1 MNESKLLAD
10 LIALKLERS
19 SDKALHQQVYDVI
32 REAILNGVLA
42 PKSRIPS
49 SRSLAFSLNISRTTI
64 STALDQLFAE
74 GYLLTKQGDGT
85 YIADLKFAQHSSK
98 PANGTQPSS
107 SHLNSE
113 VSRRLEKTPLKSRDI
128 VFNGS
133 QLLPGF
139 VDHSLFPYGAWN
151 KLYKKHSL
159 QIGDALKQFTAVNGY
174 FPLCQSIARHLAI
187 SRSISVRAEQVFITH
202 GASQSVSL
210 IAKTMSEP
218 GDSAW
223 IENPGYPVIAET
235 LEMEGLKPIN
245 TNIDHH
251 GLNPSSEQIQ
261 KSSPRLICTSTSYQ
275 FPLGYTMPIS
285 RRLELID
292 IAKAK
297 DCCLLEDDYDG
308 EFRYKGNPIPAMFGL
323 ENNERTLYMGTFS
336 KTLSLSLRLSFVVV
350 PLALVESF
358 QAIYPMFGNF
368 SSIVNQAALN
378 ELISS
383 GQFARHISNMRKVYG
398 KRRHVLEQALVG
410 SNTIPQDAFNPG
422 GLHIVAELQGG
433 GVTDSEIIESISDS
447 DISCV
452 PLSFLYREPA
462 QARQG
467 FLLGFTSCDEDTIIN
482 AVAKLRSVVQE
493 RGATLAP
500 FQASRFS

>member
-32 REAILNGVLA
+32 REAILSGVLA

-49 SRSLAFSLNISRTTI
+49 SRSLASSLNISRTTI

-98 PANGTQPSS
+98 PANDTQPSS
-107 SHLNSE
+107 SHSNAE
-113 VSRRLEKTPLKSRDI
+113 VSKRLKRTPLKSRNI

-187 SRSISVRAEQVFITH
+187 SRGINVQAEQVFITH

-210 IAKTMSEP
+210 IAKTLSEP

-223 IENPGYPVIAET
+223 IENPGYPVVAET
-235 LEMEGLKPIN
+235 LEMERLELIN
-245 TNIDHH
+245 TAIDHH
-251 GLNPSSEQIQ
+251 GLSPAPEQIQ

-285 RRLELID
+285 RRLELIN

-297 DCCLLEDDYDG
+297 DSYLLEDDYDG
-308 EFRYKGNPIPAMFGL
+308 EFRYKGSPIPAMFGL

-336 KTLSLSLRLSFVVV
+336 KTLSLSLRISFVVV
-350 PLALVESF
+350 PLSLVESF

-368 SSIVNQAALN
+368 SSIVNQATLAD
-378 ELISS
+378 LISS
-383 GQFARHISNMRKVYG
+383 GQFARHVSNMRKVYG
-398 KRRHVLEQALVG
+398 KRRRLLEQALVG
-410 SNTIPQDAFNPG
+410 ANAIPLDAFNPG
-422 GLHIVAELQGG
+422 GLHIVAELQGE
-433 GVTDSEIIESISDS
+433 GVSDSEIMESISDT
-447 DISCV
+447 DISCI
-452 PLSFLYREPA
+452 PLSFLYQDPA
-462 QARQG
+462 QAKQG
-467 FLLGFTSCDEDTIIN
+467 FLLGFTSSDEASIKA
-482 AVAKLRSVVQE
+482 AVTKLQSVVRQ

-500 FQASRFS
+500 LQTTGFS